1 MLILLKY
8 YKDSSNHQPVICV
21 TEKGDN
27 CGSYLRVHF
36 STEFQADSL
45 VICLI
50 KKKKNF
56 FSFTCQIFPFLGFHC
71 SNLGKLIRFFL
82 KKTKNKKQP
91 KSVKRMPFL
100 LIPLLF

>member
-50 KKKKNF
+50 KKK
-56 FSFTCQIFPFLGFHC
+56 I
-71 SNLGKLIRFFL
+71 FFL
-82 KKTKNKKQP
+82 LH
-91 KSVKRMPFL
+91 VKFFL
-100 LIPLLF
+100 SWDFIAQIWEN

>member
-50 KKKKNF
+50 KKKKF
-56 FSFTCQIFPFLGFHC
+56 
-71 SNLGKLIRFFL
+71 FFL
-82 KKTKNKKQP
+82 LH
-91 KSVKRMPFL
+91 VKFFL
-100 LIPLLF
+100 SWDFIAQIWEN

>member
-50 KKKKNF
+50 KKKK
-56 FSFTCQIFPFLGFHC
+56 I
-71 SNLGKLIRFFL
+71 FFL
-82 KKTKNKKQP
+82 LH
-91 KSVKRMPFL
+91 VKFFL
-100 LIPLLF
+100 SWDFIAQIWEN

>member
-50 KKKKNF
+50 KKKNF
-56 FSFTCQIFPFLGFHC
+56 LFLLHV
-71 SNLGKLIRFFL
+71 KFFL
-82 KKTKNKKQP
+82 SWDFIAQIWEN
-91 KSVKRMPFL
+91 
-100 LIPLLF
+100 